1 MFNKSKVWAI
11 SLLLAAFA
19 AGVAVGGGAS
29 AVLADHQGDRS
40 AGSRHP
46 ETSFLE
52 HLDRDL
58 HLTPV
63 QHDSVAAIL
72 KRYDEPMRQLWQAQ
86 RRGFDS
92 LRVQVRADISRVL
105 NDQQQVQ
112 FNRMNQ
118 HMDSLRAVR
127 EHAGPP
133 RNREHGGVKR
143 DR

>member
-1 MFNKSKVWAI
+1 VFNKSKLWAI
-11 SLLLAAFA
+11 SLLLASFA
-19 AGVAVGGGAS
+19 AGVAVGGVAS
-29 AVLADHQGDRS
+29 AALADHQSGRS
-40 AGSRHP
+40 TGARHP

-72 KRYDEPMRQLWQAQ
+72 KRYDEPMRQLWRAE

-92 LRVQVRADISRVL
+92 LRVQVRGDISRML
-105 NDQQQVQ
+105 NDQQRAQ
-112 FNRMNQ
+112 FDRMNQ
-118 HMDSLRAVR
+118 RMDSLRAVR
-127 EHAGPP
+127 EH
-133 RNREHGGVKR
+133 GGQSR

>member
-1 MFNKSKVWAI
+1 MFNKSKLWAI
-11 SLLLAAFA
+11 SLLLASFA

-29 AVLADHQGDRS
+29 AVLANHQGGRGS
-40 AGSRHP
+40 GSRHP

-58 HLTPV
+58 HLTLA

-72 KRYDEPMRQLWQAQ
+72 RRYDEPMRQLWRAQ

-92 LRVQVRADISRVL
+92 LRVRVRADISQVL
-105 NDQQQVQ
+105 NDQQRAQ
-112 FNRMNQ
+112 FGRMNQ
-118 HMDSLRAVR
+118 RMDSSRAVR
-127 EHAGPP
+127 EHAGPS
-133 RNREHGGVKR
+133 RNREHRGATR